1 MRESV
6 GKDGAAHVVDF
17 DLPRGGKA
25 RLLEAEVE
33 TADAGEQA
41 ADGGF
46 WFNGSGWVGVLSIHV
61 ILSQVG
67 CSRHSY

>member
-6 GKDGAAHVVDF
+6 AQHFAAHIVDF
-17 DLPRGGKA
+17 DLPCGAEA

-33 TADAGEQA
+33 AADAGEQA

-46 WFNGSGWVGVLSIHV
+46 WLIVWGGLGF
-61 ILSQVG
+61 
-67 CSRHSY
+67 